1 MSDVS
6 INPFTYLVQVTTQP
20 PKATEAPG
28 RLPANSRPLEAL
40 LQLLDENVEM
50 STPQLSDATGLH
62 SRLVWGL
69 LKGPRQR
76 GQVTYS
82 GGKWALN
89 REYQFTAAVAQG
101 LRTLGL
107 EGAGRRMRNLDA
119 EALARLTQV
128 ERRAVGTFLR
138 DVASRINWEG
148 EPCEH

>member
-6 INPFTYLVQVTTQP
+6 INPFTYLVRVTTQP

-62 SRLVWGL
+62 SRL
-69 LKGPRQR
+69 
-76 GQVTYS
+76 
-82 GGKWALN
+82 
-89 REYQFTAAVAQG
+89 AQG